1 MHMKQG
7 KYFLIVLVLFTYIS
21 MPSCT
26 VNDTND
32 EPEEESID
40 SSYEDT
46 TVRLFESPDSNF
58 EVLGVDSNLLWSVDI
73 NNKTLKKPTSRMTP
87 VLGTVINSLNAQYPE
102 IQLVNPV
109 MGHDTLIMKIP
120 NSDYLT
126 NQIGSSG
133 AAQYLAQAIINLTS
147 VPGVK
152 YVKLNFEMGSHASP
166 GVWDRSDFTGYIIV
180 K

>member
-1 MHMKQG
+1 MYMKQG
-7 KYFLIVLVLFTYIS
+7 RFFLMVLVFFTYIS

-32 EPEEESID
+32 EPEEVTVD
-40 SSYEDT
+40 SSYDDT
-46 TVRLFESPDSNF
+46 TMRYFDKPDSNF
-58 EVLGVDSNLLWSVDI
+58 EVLGVDTNLLWTVDI
-73 NNKTLKKPTSRMTP
+73 NSKSLKKPKSSMTP

-102 IQLVNPV
+102 IQLINPV

-152 YVKLNFEMGSHASP
+152 YVKLNFVMGSHASP
-166 GVWDRSDFTGYIIV
+166 GVWDRSDFPGYIIV
-180 K
+180 Q

>member
-1 MHMKQG
+1 MNMKQG
-7 KYFLIVLVLFTYIS
+7 KYFLMVLALFTYIS
-21 MPSCT
+21 MPSCK

-32 EPEEESID
+32 EPEEETVD
-40 SSYEDT
+40 SSYMDT
-46 TVRLFESPDSNF
+46 TMKYFDNPDSNF
-58 EVLGVDSNLLWSVDI
+58 EVLGVDSNLLWTVDI
-73 NNKTLKKPTSRMTP
+73 TSKTLKKPKSSMTP

-147 VPGVK
+147 VPGIK

-166 GVWDRSDFTGYIIV
+166 GVWTRADFPGYIIV
-180 K
+180 Q